1 MAGKRIGFGSYGS
14 GSSAMVFS
22 GTVQP
27 DYKEIVS
34 NMNLEV
40 EIGERKKLSLEEYEE
55 IHENKRS
62 PDQSLLDAKKEFV
75 LVSIEDTPESRGERK
90 YVFCD

>member
-1 MAGKRIGFGSYGS
+1 
-14 GSSAMVFS
+14 
-22 GTVQP
+22 
-27 DYKEIVS
+27 
-34 NMNLEV
+34 MNLEM